1 VLADPYALICDVVNT
16 NGIQPGD
23 LLSVAQVAAYLGCS
37 ASTVY
42 RHCRSGELGYFRLG
56 PSGDIRISNYHLEW
70 FLRSHLDKATD
81 QARGDAVAAGK
92 ASQ

>member
-1 VLADPYALICDVVNT
+1 MNT

-23 LLSVAQVAAYLGCS
+23 LLSVAQVAAFCGCS
-37 ASTVY
+37 ASTIY
-42 RHCRSGELGYFRLG
+42 RAIRSGRLGYFRLG

-70 FLRSHLDKATD
+70 WLQGHLDKATD
-81 QARGDAVAAGK
+81 QARGDAVPAGK